1 MIGGLPQLRRA
12 ADRTGAS
19 GMRSIRPFR
28 ATNRLFANSARSRL
42 DVMRESVARGAVLN
56 QHRPEKTSSHG
67 ESRFM
72 TDIIRSE
79 AVQSLLDRA
88 SGLDQGGGNSRL
100 KAITRDLLQA
110 IMVIIETHDISESE
124 FWRAVKFLQDGAG
137 EFGLIAPGV
146 GLEHFLDLH
155 MDAKDAAAGRTRGT
169 PRTIEGPLYV
179 EGAPLVEGDVN
190 LTSDPDDT
198 DTLSMTGFVRGPDGE
213 PVAGA
218 ILHVWHANSQG
229 FYSHFDPTR
238 EQTPFNNR
246 RRIKLGDDGGYAF
259 HSKMPRGYSC
269 PPGGACEVLMHALG
283 RKGDRPAH
291 VHFFVEA
298 PGYRTLTTQINFGD
312 DPLAETDFAFGTRE
326 GLLPI
331 PNRQGDRVHVSFDF
345 VLQKS
350 RTEEDEAFSNRPRLR
365 VA

>member
-1 MIGGLPQLRRA
+1 
-12 ADRTGAS
+12 
-19 GMRSIRPFR
+19 
-28 ATNRLFANSARSRL
+28 
-42 DVMRESVARGAVLN
+42 
-56 QHRPEKTSSHG
+56 
-67 ESRFM
+67 M
-72 TDIIRSE
+72 TDIVRSA

-88 SGLDQGGGNSRL
+88 SGLGESGGNPRI

-110 IMVIIETHDISESE
+110 TMAIIEKHDISESE
-124 FWRAVKFLQDGAG
+124 FWQAVKFLQDGAD

-155 MDAKDAAAGRTRGT
+155 MDAKDAAAGRTGGT

-179 EGAPLVEGDVN
+179 EGAPLVEGDAN
-190 LTSDPDDT
+190 LSSDPDDT
-198 DTLSMTGFVRGPDGE
+198 DTLSMTGFVRGPGGE
-213 PVAGA
+213 QVKGA

-238 EQTPFNNR
+238 QQTPFNNR
-246 RRIKLGDDGGYAF
+246 RRIKLGDDGRYAF

-269 PPGGACEVLMHALG
+269 PPGGACETLMHSLG

-312 DPLAETDFAFGTRE
+312 DPLAATDFAFGTRE

-331 PNRQGDRVHVSFDF
+331 PNRQGSRVHVGFDF
-345 VLQKS
+345 VLQKA
-350 RTEEDEAFSNRPRLR
+350 RTAEDQALSARPRLR